1 MALLTLPFPNLD
13 RWEYE
18 IELDDV
24 AYKIQG
30 RVMSPP
36 NVSPYF
42 MIDLLLADDTPV
54 EIGMRATLGTRYAFR
69 GVKSIEGVLF
79 FVAQGAIEGDYPS
92 PDDLK
97 SGKVVMCY
105 DEAV

>member
-13 RWEYE
+13 DWAYE

-36 NVSPYF
+36 NIAPYF
-42 MIDLLLADDTPV
+42 TIDLLLADETPI
-54 EIGMRATLGTRYAFR
+54 EIGMKVTLGTRYAFR
-69 GVKSIEGVLF
+69 NGKGVEGVLF
-79 FVAQGAIEGDYPS
+79 FVAQGQIEGDYPS

>member
-1 MALLTLPFPNLD
+1 
-13 RWEYE
+13 
-18 IELDDV
+18 
-24 AYKIQG
+24 
-30 RVMSPP
+30 
-36 NVSPYF
+36 
-42 MIDLLLADDTPV
+42 
-54 EIGMRATLGTRYAFR
+54 MRATLGTRYAFR